1 MAGIVCCEIAVKHKI
16 AGVVSVGPIC
26 PGPET
31 KEAFEHRVE
40 VVKKGQ
46 FCSLFPPCRL
56 PPETQLDMPPVPAF
70 MPRLARARGP
80 LLIAALLRDH
90 QRWTTRG

>member
-40 VVKKGQ
+40 VIKTGEYPS
-46 FCSLFPPCRL
+46 FSARTCSS
-56 PPETQLDMPPVPAF
+56 
-70 MPRLARARGP
+70 
-80 LLIAALLRDH
+80 
-90 QRWTTRG
+90 